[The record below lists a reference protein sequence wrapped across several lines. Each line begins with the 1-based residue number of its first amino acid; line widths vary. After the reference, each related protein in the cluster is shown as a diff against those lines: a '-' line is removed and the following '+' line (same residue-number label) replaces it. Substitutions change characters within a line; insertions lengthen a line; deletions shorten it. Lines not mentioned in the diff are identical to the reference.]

1 MPLYPMVSGAISNL
15 FNVESLIG
23 LIIVTN
29 ISFFA
34 SLPLMLLVL
43 RQLKLGDDTARFGVW
58 LLAFSPSPPTSS
70 PVIPSRPLWR

>member
-1 MPLYPMVSGAISNL
+1 MPLYPMLSGTISNL
-15 FNVESLIG
+15 LNVESLIG
-23 LIIVTN
+23 LMLVAN
-29 ISFFA
+29 LAFFI

-70 PVIPSRPLWR
+70 PAIPSRCSWR